1 MDEHNLPHSIQ
12 QWLAFIQDQGKA
24 ASTIAAYGRD
34 LHHFCTWF
42 QQTSGE
48 PFDPAAVIR
57 RDVADYRAWQQ
68 VRGVA
73 PATINRRLAALSGF
87 FKWAVAQGLAT
98 QDPTA
103 LVKSVR
109 QARRKPR
116 ALDPVQLR
124 RLLRAVHRSGNSR
137 DIALIELLVG
147 TGLRVS
153 EAVALRRSD
162 VQIGPKSGTVR
173 VRRGKQ
179 GMHRVVPLTPEVRR
193 ALRVY
198 LEAFPGNDEAPLWV
212 GQRGPLR
219 DRGAVFRIVKKYARA
234 AGIGEISPHT
244 LRHTF
249 ATRYLTEHPGDLRT
263 LAAILGH
270 ASLDTVMVYTELTT
284 EEIARRMEQAEAASP
299 LGN

>member
-1 MDEHNLPHSIQ
+1 MDEHNLPHSVQ
-12 QWLAFIQDQGKA
+12 QWLTFLRDQGKA
-24 ASTIAAYGRD
+24 TSTIAAYRRD
-34 LHHFCTWF
+34 LRHFCTWF
-42 QQTSGE
+42 RQTSGE
-48 PFDPAAVIR
+48 PFDPTAVIR

-87 FKWAVAQGLAT
+87 FKWAVAQGLAA
-98 QDPTA
+98 QNPTA

-109 QARRKPR
+109 QARRKPK
-116 ALDPVQLR
+116 ALDSVQLR
-124 RLLRAVHRSGNSR
+124 RLLRAVQRSGKLR

-162 VQIGPKSGTVR
+162 VEIGPRSGAVR

-179 GMHRVVPLTPEVRR
+179 SVHRVVPLTSEVRR

-198 LEAFPGNDEAPLWV
+198 LEAFPGDDEDPLWV

-219 DRGAVFRIVKKYARA
+219 DRGAVFRIVKKYARI
-234 AGIGEISPHT
+234 AGIDEISPHT
-244 LRHTF
+244 FRHTF

-263 LAAILGH
+263 LATILGH
-270 ASLDTVMVYTELTT
+270 ASLDTVMVYTEPTT
-284 EEIARRMEQAEAASP
+284 EELARRMEEAEQA
-299 LGN
+299 N